1 MTRTFTYM
9 TQEGFDAITKE
20 YEELQS
26 NRPEFVKKLTQAA
39 DMGDRSENA
48 AYSFA
53 KRKLRS
59 TDSRLRFLKKVID
72 HTKVSVPKQT
82 EYIEIGSHVTVK
94 LNDAEHILGTF
105 HRVLL
110 VPVESI
116 SHIRILQL
124 FSLQHSMI
132 LLSNAGVA
140 FHWAFLQRDLT
151 VIRILGKLHFLG

>member
-1 MTRTFTYM
+1 MKQTVTYM
-9 TQEGFDAITKE
+9 TQDGFDALSNE
-20 YEELQS
+20 YEGLKAQ
-26 NRPEFVKKLTQAA
+26 RPEYVKKLTQAA

-94 LNDAEHILGTF
+94 LNDAEFTLHIVGLHEADPLNKKVSYRSPVGGALLNR
-105 HRVLL
+105 RVGDL
-110 VPVESI
+110 VKIQLEDRVIKYVVVGISI
-116 SHIRILQL
+116 
-124 FSLQHSMI
+124 
-132 LLSNAGVA
+132 
-140 FHWAFLQRDLT
+140 
-151 VIRILGKLHFLG
+151 